1 MVFTAVYRTTDWRGV
16 CVSTDRVRP
25 HGLRP
30 VQLFGG
36 DSFSRHHW
44 WIDSSVNSS
53 VEFILWHVLTVWC
66 RVYFT
71 GEYQMK
77 VRRQCG
83 FLKGT
88 DCNYT
93 HSQTLRPRLRP
104 GLPPSDCLR
113 QWEKCWIGVTD
124 WKPLKNSF
132 ANILTCHAGALVTV
146 LCAVFRCLLVCLF
159 LILSELLN
167 IACILANE

>member
-104 GLPPSDCLR
+104 GLPPSLPPTVYVNGR
-113 QWEKCWIGVTD
+113 TAE
-124 WKPLKNSF
+124 S
-132 ANILTCHAGALVTV
+132 ALQTESRWRTRLPTYWRVMLERWSRCSV
-146 LCAVFRCLLVCLF
+146 LCSDVFSFVCF
-159 LILSELLN
+159 LSCQN
-167 IACILANE
+167 C